1 MDKNNDGKISLDEFV
16 AAGVHALPSFE
27 GLGAEGHHYDVE
39 SGMYTSIRPYQW
51 ADISSIQRILPT
63 SRR

>member
-39 SGMYTSIRPYQW
+39 SGTYTTYDRHN
-51 ADISSIQRILPT
+51 LC
-63 SRR
+63 